1 MSKAFIL
8 VFFLL
13 GHLGVSNI
21 CYAQPSVGTTNFDEL
36 IATTSTLA
44 SSSSSASSADLS
56 GTGSELTIRSITT
69 STCQIIG
76 ASGQPDRDDLIQGS
90 SGGLNTD
97 YVSLKMMD
105 KSFC

>member
-13 GHLGVSNI
+13 GHLEVSNI
-21 CYAQPSVGTTNFDEL
+21 CYAQPSVGTTNFDGL

-44 SSSSSASSADLS
+44 SSSSASSADLF

-105 KSFC
+105 QSFC